1 MGNPVFDRELQVAF
15 MERNQKV
22 QTLAPEA
29 AAEALTYRIGHRRPD
44 RSSQDSYEVRHL
56 LIECAGEN
64 AIPIMNHKP
73 VRMVMRQAL
82 SELPQSPFRR
92 RVRSD
97 VVVNDPP
104 AAQLQHHKSIKD
116 TEGGRDHDK
125 EITSDD
131 HLGMVVD
138 ES

>member
-1 MGNPVFDRELQVAF
+1 MVVRQGLAEL
-15 MERNQKV
+15 
-22 QTLAPEA
+22 L
-29 AAEALTYRIGHRRPD
+29 
-44 RSSQDSYEVRHL
+44 
-56 LIECAGEN
+56 
-64 AIPIMNHKP
+64 
-73 VRMVMRQAL
+73 
-82 SELPQSPFRR
+82 QSPFRR

-104 AAQLQHHKSIKD
+104 AAQLQDHKYIKD

>member
-1 MGNPVFDRELQVAF
+1 MALI
-15 MERNQKV
+15 ERNQKV

-44 RSSQDSYEVRHL
+44 RSSQDSYAEVRHL

-64 AIPIMNHKP
+64 AVPIMNHKP
-73 VRMVMRQAL
+73 VRMVVRQGL
-82 SELPQSPFRR
+82 PELLQCPFRR
-92 RVRSD
+92 RVPSD

-104 AAQLQHHKSIKD
+104 AAQLQDHKYIKD